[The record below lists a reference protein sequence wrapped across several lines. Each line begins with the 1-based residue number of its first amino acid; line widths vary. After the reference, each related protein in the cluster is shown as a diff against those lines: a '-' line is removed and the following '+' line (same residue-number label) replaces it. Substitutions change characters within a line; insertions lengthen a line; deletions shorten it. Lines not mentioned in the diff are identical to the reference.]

1 VHGLTR
7 EQTLAINAN
16 VIETFRANGGEMP
29 EGHPLHGN
37 PTLLVTMTGARSGRT
52 LTSPLSYTPDSD
64 AFIVMAS
71 AGGSPTLPAWAHNL
85 RAHPEITLEVGAET
99 FPAHALEAVGSD
111 RDRAF
116 ELMTSSLP
124 RFADYQA
131 SVERL
136 IPLFRLHRR

>member
-1 VHGLTR
+1 
-7 EQTLAINAN
+7 
-16 VIETFRANGGEMP
+16 MP
-29 EGHPLHGN
+29 EEHPLHGN
-37 PTLLVTMTGARSGRT
+37 PTLLVTMTGLKSGRT
-52 LTSPLSYTPDSD
+52 LTSPLSYTPDGD

-99 FPAHALEAVGSD
+99 FPAHAVETVGPD

>member
-1 VHGLTR
+1 V
-7 EQTLAINAN
+7 
-16 VIETFRANGGEMP
+16 ET
-29 EGHPLHGN
+29 
-37 PTLLVTMTGARSGRT
+37 
-52 LTSPLSYTPDSD
+52 
-64 AFIVMAS
+64 
-71 AGGSPTLPAWAHNL
+71 
-85 RAHPEITLEVGAET
+85 VG
-99 FPAHALEAVGSD
+99 PD

>member
-7 EQTLAINAN
+7 EQTLDFNAS
-16 VIETFRANGGEMP
+16 VIETFRSNGGEMP

-37 PTLLVTMTGARSGRT
+37 PTLLVTMTGAQSGRT
-52 LTSPLSYTPDSD
+52 LTSPLSCTPDGD

-71 AGGSPTLPAWAHNL
+71 AAGSPTLPGWAHNL
-85 RAHPEITLEVGAET
+85 RAHPEITLEVGAKT
-99 FPAHALEAVGSD
+99 FPARAVETIGPD

-116 ELMTSSLP
+116 ELMTTSLP
-124 RFADYQA
+124 RFAVYQA

-136 IPLFRLHRR
+136 IPLFRLHPR